1 MMTREQK
8 FRLEAFLIATSIL
21 LTGVLAIFIG
31 PKLQGKGD
39 TYWINFRNVS
49 VNGINE
55 GSDVKYQ
62 GVKIGTISSIE
73 VNADD
78 LSSILVYVEIK
89 RGFPVKTGMRAK
101 LQYAGITGLRFI
113 EIYGGDNSADTLEP
127 KSEIPM
133 GRGIGEKAEDIM
145 INVDSVVDAINQVLN
160 PENRQ
165 KIAQTLDNIEQSTA
179 VLARV
184 LSKKE
189 KNLGNFIDQ
198 LDKTGQEL
206 AQFSAN
212 LRQFSAYL
220 NEVSGKVKLEKVAA
234 NADRMFRHV
243 GDRFSQAE
251 LGETVKSLNQ
261 FVKISADSI
270 RRIESTV
277 LDLRGDFHR
286 ALENLKESIDNI
298 SRFTRDLSED
308 PTILLRKRTEK
319 GGNKK

>member
-1 MMTREQK
+1 MTREQK
-8 FRLEAFLIATSIL
+8 FRLEAFLIATSL
-21 LTGVLAIFIG
+21 LLVGVLAIFIG
-31 PKLQGKGD
+31 PKLKGKGD
-39 TYWINFRNVS
+39 TYWIHFKDIS

-62 GVKIGTISSIE
+62 GVKIGVISSIE
-73 VNADD
+73 VNTDD
-78 LSSILVYVEIK
+78 MSTILVYVEIK

-101 LQYAGITGLRFI
+101 LQYTGITGFRFI
-113 EIYGGDNSADTLEP
+113 EVYGGENSADTLEP
-127 KSEIPM
+127 GSEIPM

-145 INVDSVVDAINQVLN
+145 INVDSVVGALNQVLN

-165 KIAQTLDNIEQSTA
+165 KIALTLDNIEKSTG

-189 KNLGNFIDQ
+189 KNLGDFIDQ

-206 AQFSAN
+206 SQFSAN
-212 LRQFSAYL
+212 LHRFSAYL
-220 NEVSGKVKLEKVAA
+220 NEVSGKIKLEKVAA
-234 NADRMFRHV
+234 NADRMFRNV

-251 LGETVKSLNQ
+251 LGETVKNLTQ
-261 FVKISADSI
+261 FVKVSSDSI
-270 RRIESTV
+270 RRIESTI
-277 LDLRGDFHR
+277 LDLRGNFHR

-308 PTILLRKRTEK
+308 PTVLLRKRIEK